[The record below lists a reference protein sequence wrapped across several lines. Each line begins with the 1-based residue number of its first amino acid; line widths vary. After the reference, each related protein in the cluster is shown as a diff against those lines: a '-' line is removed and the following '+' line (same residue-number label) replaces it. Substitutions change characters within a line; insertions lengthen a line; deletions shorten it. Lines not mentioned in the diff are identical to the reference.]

1 MTSPYQR
8 LETLEDDEQDV
19 KRLKSRSRPAKAIW
33 NGWLYVLMAFFL
45 GLLTAVV
52 SEHIRKQNHV
62 RPAQG
67 FEEEM
72 QFLTTPGQRVRT
84 FAPNETFWLY
94 SEESDKA
101 WRSILPNGLGFVQHS
116 SLGPEI
122 VGLAFVHQLHCVDL
136 LHQSYLKAQLNQMT
150 NEADRHTTHCFE
162 YLRNSVICNADPN
175 IEYRNE
181 TKPGVFQTLGDGQH
195 QCRNF
200 DEIKAFAEKWRVYN
214 GQTVQERTEIST
226 EENIPGRVIH
236 YDYLSSRGDPV
247 PV

>member
-72 QFLTTPGQRVRT
+72 QFLSKSLGLESRGRRRELITSAATPGQRVRT

-101 WRSILPNGLGFVQHS
+101 WRSILPSKLRQLS
-116 SLGPEI
+116 SL
-122 VGLAFVHQLHCVDL
+122 
-136 LHQSYLKAQLNQMT
+136 
-150 NEADRHTTHCFE
+150 
-162 YLRNSVICNADPN
+162 
-175 IEYRNE
+175 
-181 TKPGVFQTLGDGQH
+181 
-195 QCRNF
+195 
-200 DEIKAFAEKWRVYN
+200 
-214 GQTVQERTEIST
+214 
-226 EENIPGRVIH
+226 
-236 YDYLSSRGDPV
+236 
-247 PV
+247 